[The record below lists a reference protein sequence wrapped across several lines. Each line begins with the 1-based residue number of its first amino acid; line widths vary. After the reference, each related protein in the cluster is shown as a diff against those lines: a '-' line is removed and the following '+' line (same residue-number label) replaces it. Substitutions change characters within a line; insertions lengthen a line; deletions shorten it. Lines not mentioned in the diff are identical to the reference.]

1 EPEVERRP
9 QRVELPEAAAVLELD
24 RRRIAEARREAMR
37 LVTEHRCKPVPT
49 AGVHTLRLGEGARE
63 LEEARAGPGGAP
75 REERESTRDVRH
87 ERRLGVERLE
97 GLRGRRAPHLAER
110 FHDGAPL

>member
-1 EPEVERRP
+1 AHERAEQGERGLSDERARDAHRWVVRRCARDGHDEPEVERRP

-63 LEEARAGPGGAP
+63 LE
-75 REERESTRDVRH
+75 
-87 ERRLGVERLE
+87 
-97 GLRGRRAPHLAER
+97 
-110 FHDGAPL
+110 